1 MNFKS
6 LRFRLVLFYSVGVAV
21 LLIIFGCISYFSL
34 KESLF
39 HEHDKSLE
47 KHVNSLDHILKSKI
61 YTGNIGKS
69 QNIIIP
75 KQSITELAD
84 SIIDIISTEIYDL
97 SLIKPKNNF
106 VQVISP
112 GGTIIY
118 ESDNMGSDDLPTED
132 AKLNSMIYETLN
144 DFKDQKIR
152 LALYQ
157 DSSYVIAIGSPL
169 KETEITLSSLFT
181 IFSLLIPSTLIIL
194 IVGGWY
200 ITNRSLKPIDEISKT
215 AQEIT
220 TKHLHMRI
228 KKSKHDDEIGRL
240 IHILNEMI
248 DRLEKSFEKIQ
259 QFSSDASHELRTPLT
274 ILLGELQNALQ
285 GVKTNEG
292 YQRIISNSIDEILSM
307 SQIIEDLLTLYK
319 ADSDDLKFNKEK
331 VSLGQLFNNL
341 YEDIQILA
349 LGKNLTVT
357 LEIKDDLIINGDR
370 IRLRQLFLNLLENA
384 VKFNK
389 QDGKIDISSMQN
401 DENIIVSIKDTGI
414 GITPVDGD
422 KIFDRF
428 YRIDKSRARNVR
440 GTGLGLSI
448 SKWIVEKHDGKI
460 EYISEPDKGT
470 TFFVYFPKIKKG
482 G

>member
-1 MNFKS
+1 
-6 LRFRLVLFYSVGVAV
+6 
-21 LLIIFGCISYFSL
+21 
-34 KESLF
+34 
-39 HEHDKSLE
+39 LE

-61 YTGNIGKS
+61 YIGNISKS
-69 QNIIIP
+69 QNIIIS

-84 SIIDIISTEIYDL
+84 SIIDLISTEIYDI

-112 GGTIIY
+112 EGTIIY
-118 ESDNMGSDDLPTED
+118 ESDNMSDDNLPVDNVKMNEITFQTFD
-132 AKLNSMIYETLN
+132 G
-144 DFKDQKIR
+144 FKDQKIR

-157 DSSYVIAIGSPL
+157 DSSYVIAIASPL

-181 IFSLLIPSTLIIL
+181 IFSLIIPVTLMVLII
-194 IVGGWY
+194 GGWY

-215 AQEIT
+215 AKEIT

-228 KKSKHDDEIGRL
+228 KASKRDDEIGRL
-240 IHILNEMI
+240 IFILNEMI

-285 GVKTNEG
+285 GVKTNEE
-292 YQRIISNSIDEILSM
+292 YQRIISNSIDEILIM

-319 ADSDDLKFNKEK
+319 ADSDDLKLDQEK
-331 VSLGQLFNNL
+331 VSLNQLFDIL
-341 YEDIQILA
+341 YEDVQILA
-349 LGKNLTVT
+349 IEKNLTVT
-357 LEIKDDLIINGDR
+357 LNLKDEYVINGDR

-384 VKFNK
+384 VKFNR
-389 QDGKIDISSMQN
+389 QNGRIDISISRS
-401 DENIIVSIKDTGI
+401 DKFIIVEIKDTGV
-414 GITPVDGD
+414 GILPEDGE

-428 YRIDKSRARNVR
+428 YRIDKSRTRNIR

-448 SKWIVEKHDGKI
+448 SKWIAEKHNGKI
-460 EYISEPDKGT
+460 EYKSESGKGAL
-470 TFFVYFPKIKKG
+470 FSVYFPSI
-482 G
+482 

>member
-6 LRFRLVLFYSVGVAV
+6 LRFRLVLFYSVGVAI
-21 LLIIFGCISYFSL
+21 LLIVFGLISYFSL

-39 HEHDKSLE
+39 REHDRSLE
-47 KHVNSLDHILKSKI
+47 KHINSLDHILKSKI
-61 YTGNIGKS
+61 YTSNIGKS

-84 SIIDIISTEIYDL
+84 SIIALISTEIYDI

-106 VQVISP
+106 VQVVSP
-112 GGTIIY
+112 RGIIVY
-118 ESDNMGSDDLPTED
+118 ESDNMGADDLPVES
-132 AKLNSMIYETLN
+132 AKINSMTFQTLD
-144 DFKDQKIR
+144 DFKDQTVR

-157 DSSYVIAIGSPL
+157 DSSYVIAIASPL

-181 IFSLLIPSTLIIL
+181 IFSLIIPATLLLL

-215 AQEIT
+215 VREIT

-228 KKSKHDDEIGRL
+228 KESKHDDEIGRL
-240 IHILNEMI
+240 IVILNEMI

-285 GVKTNEG
+285 GVKTNEE
-292 YQRIISNSIDEILSM
+292 YQRIISNSIDEILTM

-319 ADSDDLKFNKEK
+319 ADSDDLKLNKEK
-331 VSLGQLFNNL
+331 VSLNQLFSNL
-341 YEDIQILA
+341 YEDVQILA
-349 LGKNLTVT
+349 MDKNLSVT
-357 LEIKDDLIINGDR
+357 FNVEEEYIIDGDR

-389 QDGKIDISSMQN
+389 PNGLIDISFSKTE
-401 DENIIVSIKDTGI
+401 DNIIVMIKDSGSGI
-414 GITPVDGD
+414 SPGDGE

-428 YRIDKSRARNVR
+428 YRIDKSRTRNVR

-448 SKWIVEKHDGKI
+448 SKWIAEKHDGHIDFK
-460 EYISEPDKGT
+460 SEPGEGT
-470 TFFVYFPKIKKG
+470 IFFVYFPIK
-482 G
+482 